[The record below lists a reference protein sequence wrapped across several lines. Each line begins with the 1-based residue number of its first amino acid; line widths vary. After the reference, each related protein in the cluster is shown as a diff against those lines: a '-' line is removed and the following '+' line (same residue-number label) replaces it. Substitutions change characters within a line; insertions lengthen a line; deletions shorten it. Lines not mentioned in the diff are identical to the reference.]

1 MYSYSEDEHM
11 PTHDTTQAPIAIYQS
26 ADGSISTEVRL
37 DGETVWLTQDQMG
50 RLFGRERSV
59 VTKHLGSIFKE
70 LEMDEKS
77 NVQNLHIANSDKPVK
92 HYSLDVIIS
101 VGYRVKSVEGTRFRI
116 WANRILKDYL
126 VKGYALN
133 EQRLARQQENIRQL
147 ERTLTLFQQ
156 NLIEQANLPEAR
168 GLVEVIAGYARTF
181 VLLNQ
186 FDSERLPLDDFTT
199 TIRYAIREDE
209 ALAGIAALKADMI
222 GRGEA
227 SALFGNRKDDSF
239 AGILGNILQSFGGE
253 YVYPSIEEQ
262 AAHLLYF
269 VIKNHPF
276 SDGNK
281 RIGAFLFIWFL
292 QRNRHHLKSDGEL
305 KINDNAL
312 AAIALLVAQSDPV
325 QKELMVH
332 LIMNLIRS

>member
-1 MYSYSEDEHM
+1 M
-11 PTHDTTQAPIAIYQS
+11 PTQTSAQTPIAIYQS
-26 ADGSISTEVRL
+26 ADGTIATEVRL
-37 DGETVWLTQDQMG
+37 ENETVWLTQDQIG

-59 VTKHLGSIFKE
+59 ITKHLGNVFKE
-70 LEMDEKS
+70 QELSEES

-92 HYSLDVIIS
+92 HYNLDVIIS
-101 VGYRVKSVEGTRFRI
+101 VGYRVKSPEGTRFRI
-116 WANRILKDYL
+116 WANRILKDHL
-126 VKGYALN
+126 VLGYTLN
-133 EQRLARQQENIRQL
+133 QQRLTQQQENIRQL
-147 ERTLTLFQQ
+147 ERTLSLFQQ
-156 NLIEQANLPEAR
+156 NLIEQASLPEAR
-168 GLVEVIAGYARTF
+168 GLVNVIAGYARTF

-186 FDSERLPLDDFTT
+186 FDSERLPLGDFAT
-199 TIRYAIREDE
+199 TIHYEIREDE
-209 ALAGIAALKADMI
+209 ALAGVAALKADMLA
-222 GRGEA
+222 RGEA
-227 SALFGNRKDDSF
+227 SALFGNQKDDSF

-253 YVYPSIEEQ
+253 YLYPSIEEQ

-312 AAIALLVAQSDPV
+312 AAIALLVAQSDPA
-325 QKELMVH
+325 QKQLMIH
-332 LIMNLIRS
+332 LIMNLIRG